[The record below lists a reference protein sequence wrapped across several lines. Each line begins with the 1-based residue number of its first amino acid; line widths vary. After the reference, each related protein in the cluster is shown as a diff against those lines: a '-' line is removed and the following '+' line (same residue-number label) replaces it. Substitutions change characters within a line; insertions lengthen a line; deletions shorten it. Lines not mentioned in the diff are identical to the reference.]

1 MDELRGHSLRSQLAS
16 GNSPGP
22 SVLRPAKTDTVES
35 LLAEVHE
42 LTKALTGLTCGGS
55 EFFSR
60 RGERY
65 VADIPACVEY
75 VRRAQR
81 DYHARTLRFA
91 ERARKAEDELAALR
105 EPPTPATHTPAPVA
119 VTGSLQAAQGEARSE
134 VNPAPILPKGEG

>member
-1 MDELRGHSLRSQLAS
+1 MDELRGHSLRSQPAS
-16 GNSPGP
+16 GNSPSP

-60 RGERY
+60 RGERF

-75 VRRAQR
+75 VRRSQR
-81 DYHARTLRFA
+81 DYHERTLRFA

-105 EPPTPATHTPAPVA
+105 TKAAPAPLDTSPSA
-119 VTGSLQAAQGEARSE
+119 PLTEGE
-134 VNPAPILPKGEG
+134 